1 VRRLIVNADDFGLS
15 DGVNDG
21 ILRAHRE
28 GIVTSTSL
36 MVRQPTA
43 RAAATAARDY
53 PALSIGLH
61 IDLGEWERRDGEWH
75 PLYAWVDES
84 DAGAVAGEVER
95 QLAAFRALLERGP
108 THLDSHQHVHRD
120 EPARTILVRTA
131 RELGVP
137 LRHHSA
143 ARYDGA
149 FYGQSSDGS
158 ALDRAISP
166 VALAELITNL
176 PACTTELCCHPAERA
191 EVGWDY
197 GVERTVELESL
208 CHPAVRRAVAESG
221 IELTSFL
228 AALPED

>member
-1 VRRLIVNADDFGLS
+1 MRRLIVNADDFGLS

-21 ILRAHRE
+21 ILRGHRE
-28 GIVTSTSL
+28 GIVTSASL
-36 MVRQPTA
+36 MVRQP
-43 RAAATAARDY
+43 AAQAGATAAREH

-61 IDLGEWERRDGEWH
+61 IDLGEWERRNGEWH

-84 DAGAVAGEVER
+84 DAVAVTAEVER
-95 QLAAFRALLERGP
+95 QLAAFRALLQRDP

-120 EPARTILVRTA
+120 EPVRTILVGTA

-158 ALDRAISP
+158 ALDRAIRLD
-166 VALAELITNL
+166 ALVELIMNL
-176 PACTTELCCHPAERA
+176 PAGTTELCCHPAERA
-191 EVGWDY
+191 EAGWDY
-197 GVERTVELESL
+197 GVERTIELASL
-208 CHPAVRRAVAESG
+208 CDAAVRRAVAESG
-221 IELTSFL
+221 VELTSFL
-228 AALPED
+228 DALS